1 MEKASFPQHW
11 LQVFGKFSLDFFVI
25 ELGPKSKVLYSGGK
39 ASSYFGYPIDVFISQ
54 LEGSFLDLVREADQ
68 TRVTKAICEAKKAEA
83 DIDLQFHLIC
93 FDRSVCQIHV
103 EGTYLYSSEGLPTYL
118 FLISDEKSEAIASDF
133 DPECFK
139 ISFSLDAGSL
149 VEVNLQGRIAFLVHE
164 FPNTYEAIA
173 LFASRYVHPQDRKA
187 FAVFS
192 DAEVLKSF
200 VLPNIE
206 QKEIPFRRTS
216 YNELFSGY
224 RWSLLSYSIV
234 QRESALVC
242 ELLIRD
248 SDKTTSKLAEKT
260 LQTQLD
266 PLTGVLNRSALE
278 AQVTQ
283 QIALCSTKECMG
295 AFFMLD
301 IDHFKWVNDDYGH
314 DRGDHV
320 LLQVAQAIRGVFRP
334 SDIIARP
341 GGDEFA
347 VFITGIPSLELAMAK
362 AENMCCALR
371 SLGSGTEEKLDLSC
385 SVGVSIFPD
394 HGTSFDELYHT
405 SDLALYQAKRDGRD
419 KCCLYG
425 EQFFPLASEKPV
437 DREWLFSQ
445 LEEEIYLC
453 NGDTYALLFANEA
466 LLKRLGLTTLSAK
479 GSCYEVLHQ
488 RKTPCKDCM
497 NRSIKPG
504 QMSTRMYK
512 DPKSNALG
520 LVREKAM
527 LLKGDR
533 VIFSITTHI
542 PEEWGDFLVRHYNPT
557 AHKPLP

>member
-11 LQVFGKFSLDFFVI
+11 LQMFDKFSLDLFVI
-25 ELGPKSKVLYSGGK
+25 ELGPKVRVLYSGGK
-39 ASSYFGYPIDVFISQ
+39 ASSYFGYPIEVFISQ
-54 LEGSFLDLVREADQ
+54 IEGSFGDLVSEADQ
-68 TRVTKAICEAKKAEA
+68 TRVTKAICDAKKDEA
-83 DIDLQFHLIC
+83 DIDLQFHLIG
-93 FDRSVCQIHV
+93 FDRTVYQIHV
-103 EGTYLYSSEGLPTYL
+103 EGTYLYSPERVPIYL
-118 FLISDEKSEAIASDF
+118 FLISDEKSETIASDR

-164 FPNTYEAIA
+164 FPNIYEAIA

-187 FAVFS
+187 FAIFTDPV
-192 DAEVLKSF
+192 VLQSF
-200 VLPNIE
+200 ALTLKE

-224 RWSLLSYSIV
+224 RWSFLSYSIM

-242 ELLIRD
+242 ELLILD
-248 SDKTTSKLAEKT
+248 SDETTSKLAEKT

-266 PLTGVLNRSALE
+266 PLTGALNRSALE
-278 AQVTQ
+278 VQVTQ

-301 IDHFKWVNDDYGH
+301 IDHFKWVNDAYGH

-320 LLQVAQAIRGVFRP
+320 LRQVAKAIRGVFRP

-371 SLGSGTEEKLDLSC
+371 NLGSGAEEKLQLSC

-405 SDLALYQAKRDGRD
+405 SDVALYQAKREGRD
-419 KCCLYG
+419 KCRLYG
-425 EQFFPLASEKPV
+425 GQFSPLAKEKPL

-453 NGDTYALLFANEA
+453 NGDSYELLFANEA
-466 LLKRLGLTTLSAK
+466 LLERLGLTTLPVK

-488 RKTPCKDCM
+488 RKTPCEDCM
-497 NRSIKPG
+497 NWSLQLG
-504 QMSTRMYK
+504 QKSTRMYK
-512 DPKSNALG
+512 GSKTNALS
-520 LVREKAM
+520 LIREKAM
-527 LLKGDR
+527 LLKGNR
-533 VIFSITTHI
+533 VILSISTPI
-542 PEEWGDFLVRHYNPT
+542 PEEWGGFLVGHFNSVPS
-557 AHKPLP
+557 KPLP